1 MPSSDYSSPFHAE
14 NWKDEMIG
22 DFHMEEYKHWD
33 KGHVYWLLNL
43 KDDEEMRR
51 GDAFLYDHMLD
62 YVDEAPKSNEYYQ
75 EQNPVLRQL
84 LTLNEL
90 KNFEELAAQ

>member
-1 MPSSDYSSPFHAE
+1 
-14 NWKDEMIG
+14 MIG
-22 DFHMEEYKHWD
+22 DFHMEEYKHWE
-33 KGHVYWLLNL
+33 KPHVYWQLNL

-62 YVDEAPKSNEYYQ
+62 YVDDAPKSNEYYQ

-90 KNFEELAAQ
+90 KNLEDLVFGKARIVDPILTTETDPAR